1 MVSKSVSVVTTNDYD
16 VVVTSEMSQKEWF
29 HAVVVNT
36 GDTNELKY
44 KVVGRVVKSGSDVVI
59 VEEATVA
66 AEASAEVKVGP
77 AKWYEI
83 DIVVKSSVEDSPTT
97 CRVEYIDG

>member
-1 MVSKSVSVVTTNDYD
+1 MVSKSVSVVTTNDYE

-29 HAVVVNT
+29 HGIVVNT
-36 GDTNELKY
+36 GDTNGLKY
-44 KVVGRVVKSGSDVVI
+44 KVVGRVVKGGSDVVI
-59 VEEATVA
+59 VDETTVA

-77 AKWYEI
+77 AKWCEI
-83 DIVVKSSVEDSPTT
+83 DVGVKSSVEDSHTT